1 MSGLK
6 HGYTVTHKKLYHV
19 WHAMKKRCKNPNNMN
34 YGGRGITFCS
44 EWEKAENFC
53 EWALNNGYHEGLELD
68 RIDVNGNYCPENCR
82 WVDRKTNA
90 QNQRRALLLT
100 ANGKTMCATE
110 WERILGVN
118 KGNVVGWV
126 HKCGKEFAE
135 KRIEEILMTGTYK
148 KYKKNQVK
156 NMMKGR
162 IVT

>member
-1 MSGLK
+1 MSRLK

-34 YGGRGITFCS
+34 YGGRGITFYS

-68 RIDVNGNYCPENCR
+68 RIDVNGDYCPENCR

-100 ANGKTMCATE
+100 ANGETMCAAE

-118 KGNVVGWV
+118 KGNVAGWV

-135 KRIEEILMTGTYK
+135 KRVEEILRTGTYK

-162 IVT
+162 MAA